1 MPKSAF
7 FADVHNRQKLLRDS
21 SNGQP
26 SRSGLKR
33 SHSWPSYLS
42 SLTYTAMP
50 REMKATMHH
59 QGHLV
64 QQVSAR
70 KQQQQ
75 QQQWQKQ
82 QQSSKIVFPQKA
94 LNVPTALAS
103 SASPASPQISKQKAS
118 TKQSLLKYVG
128 LGSLGKSP
136 TKSPTKTPT
145 KTVDTPE
152 KIAAWNVKCPSTYC
166 QGKTNLG
173 FIASS
178 YYFQL
183 SGVFPSGPPWL
194 MLWPVLVS
202 ATPGEGERG
211 PQILRP

>member
-1 MPKSAF
+1 
-7 FADVHNRQKLLRDS
+7 
-21 SNGQP
+21 
-26 SRSGLKR
+26 
-33 SHSWPSYLS
+33 
-42 SLTYTAMP
+42 MP

-103 SASPASPQISKQKAS
+103 SASPASPQITGFAANKQKAS

-152 KIAAWNVKCPSTYC
+152 SKELADRVKALQYH
-166 QGKTNLG
+166 NDLLLLHALHR
-173 FIASS
+173 FIMHIPCTS
-178 YYFQL
+178 
-183 SGVFPSGPPWL
+183 
-194 MLWPVLVS
+194 
-202 ATPGEGERG
+202 R
-211 PQILRP
+211 